1 MNTEKIV
8 REIEVGEIEFSTST
22 GMEYTIDNL
31 TEWLNEM
38 KKKGAT
44 NLNWSGYSSFDSVE
58 DVTCTAFYT
67 EIETDE
73 QLKARIKEQE
83 TFKEIEQ
90 RNRERVEM
98 REFERLKAK
107 YGQ

>member
-8 REIEVGEIEFSTST
+8 REIEVDEIEFSTST
-22 GMEYTIDNL
+22 GVEYLIDDL
-31 TEWLNEM
+31 AEWLSDM
-38 KKKGAT
+38 KIKGADK
-44 NLNWSGYSSFDSVE
+44 LNWSGYSSYDSVE

-83 TFKEIEQ
+83 TFKAIEQ
-90 RNRERVEM
+90 VNRERVEM

>member
-8 REIEVGEIEFSTST
+8 REIEVDEIEFSTST
-22 GMEYTIDNL
+22 GMEYTINNL

-44 NLNWSGYSSFDSVE
+44 NLNWSGYSSYDSVE

-83 TFKEIEQ
+83 TFKEMEQ
-90 RNRERVEM
+90 INRERVEM

>member
-8 REIEVGEIEFSTST
+8 REIEVGEIEFSTSS

-38 KKKGAT
+38 KQKGAT

-73 QLKARIKEQE
+73 QLNARIQEQE
-83 TFKEIEQ
+83 TFKAIEEI
-90 RNRERVEM
+90 NRERVEK